1 MSRPLFDRAAVL
13 RHLRAHGS
21 TGIADLF
28 AAVGG
33 DMKRES
39 FSFCMSRLQADDY
52 VENVAGRG
60 VPAVWAVGP
69 VELPDAQSDAQPE
82 QEPHIYPRYCL
93 EVVAPPRQNDH
104 RHSVYTPA
112 QGAPARA
119 GSQDFLQYPSRGH
132 RC

>member
-1 MSRPLFDRAAVL
+1 MSRPIFDRAAVL
-13 RHLRAHGS
+13 THLRAHGS

-28 AAVGG
+28 AALGG

-39 FSFCMSRLQADDY
+39 FSVCMSRLQADGY

-82 QEPHIYPRYCL
+82 QEQHVYPRYCPA
-93 EVVAPPRQNDH
+93 VPPPRQYDTRNTF
-104 RHSVYTPA
+104 YKPA
-112 QGAPARA
+112 PW
-119 GSQDFLQYPSRGH
+119 SPPRG
-132 RC
+132 C